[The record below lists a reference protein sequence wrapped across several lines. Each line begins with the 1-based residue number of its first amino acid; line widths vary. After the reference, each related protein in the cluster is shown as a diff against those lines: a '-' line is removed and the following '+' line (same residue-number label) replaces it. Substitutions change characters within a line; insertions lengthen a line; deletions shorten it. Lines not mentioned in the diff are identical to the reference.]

1 MKFLKGALSMSRRFT
16 GLPTTISVT
25 VLLLT
30 VLAVSAIAHDN
41 TSPATTPRAGQS
53 LDAPRGVGE
62 GYAYEFSGVYK
73 WGEVISL
80 LCRDG
85 YCRTSLPREFY
96 ELTVPLNI
104 YENTFDNAFK
114 ALSMQARSDGYLIQK
129 TGSKPPFRVT
139 VTQMKDSL
147 VSYISWVDTSVK
159 SVPVADVSKYRF
171 VDSLKAAVRDSVRD
185 SLSRVQEP
193 EPYVYSSVRYRVS
206 FYVVTSTFLDNIGVS
221 WTDIFAK
228 GDLFNVPDLIT
239 DWTFAAVAAHDTSAE
254 YRSVEV
260 DLDSATTLHWGSQRK
275 DEKSVVVYQSGVS
288 QTEYEWKD
296 YGLTLDLHRDSL
308 DGVSVDYQLR
318 QRDESNSVLRGKFGG
333 GRDSVESWGV
343 YDSYAHT
350 ERGIPFLSSLPLVGH
365 LFSIKGN
372 DKIKSFFVI
381 QVYPVDSGQPVDFP
395 VLQYKEDDDIDN
407 YERREEED
415 EFEM

>member
-1 MKFLKGALSMSRRFT
+1 M
-16 GLPTTISVT
+16 

-30 VLAVSAIAHDN
+30 VLAVSAIARDN
-41 TSPATTPRAGQS
+41 TPPPTTPRAGQS

-85 YCRTSLPREFY
+85 YCRTSLPREFH

-129 TGSKPPFRVT
+129 TGSKPPFRVA
-139 VTQMKDSL
+139 VTPLKDSL
-147 VSYISWVDTSVK
+147 VSYISWVDTSVR
-159 SVPVADVSKYRF
+159 SVPVGDVSKYRF
-171 VDSLKAAVRDSVRD
+171 VDSLRAYVRDSVRD
-185 SLSRVQEP
+185 SLSRVQMP
-193 EPYVYSSVRYRVS
+193 VPYVYKSARYRVS

-228 GDLFNVPDLIT
+228 GDLFNVPELIT
-239 DWTFAAVAAHDTSAE
+239 DWTFAAVAARDTSAE

-275 DEKSVVVYQSGVS
+275 DEKSLVVYQSGVS

-308 DGVSVDYQLR
+308 DGVYVDYQLQ
-318 QRDESNSVLRGKFGG
+318 QRDENNSVLRGKFGG

-343 YDSYAHT
+343 YDSYSHT
-350 ERGIPFLSSLPLVGH
+350 ERGIPFLSSLPLIGS
-365 LFSIKGN
+365 LFSVKGN

-395 VLQYKEDDDIDN
+395 VLEYKQEDDIDN

-415 EFEM
+415 ETEM